1 MPDDA
6 SLHEHFSPDAPL
18 EPDVLA
24 ELQSTARLHGLSAE
38 DLFYKWESY
47 CIRLEAEASAVTLAA
62 VRNFKQSIQDE
73 LEKTSQAR
81 AVAAE
86 RRTGVTP
93 RGVKAGAKGDM
104 YNMWVLSWSGAGTKL
119 TGVGW
124 MGWCPGHRRRRSRAG
139 SAVRRR

>member
-1 MPDDA
+1 MADDA
-6 SLHEHFSPDAPL
+6 ALHAHFSPNAPL

-47 CIRLEAEASAVTLAA
+47 YIRLETEASTVTLAA

-73 LEKTSQAR
+73 LEKSTQAR

-86 RRTGVTP
+86 RRAGVTP
-93 RGVKAGAKGDM
+93 RGVKGGAKGDM
-104 YNMWVLSWSGAGTKL
+104 YNMWVFLG
-119 TGVGW
+119 GW
-124 MGWCPGHRRRRSRAG
+124 
-139 SAVRRR
+139 VRGG

>member
-1 MPDDA
+1 MADDA
-6 SLHEHFSPDAPL
+6 ALHAHFSPNAPL

-47 CIRLEAEASAVTLAA
+47 CIRLETEASTVTLAA

-73 LEKTSQAR
+73 LEKSTQAR

-86 RRTGVTP
+86 RRAGVTP
-93 RGVKAGAKGDM
+93 RGVKGGAKGDM
-104 YNMWVLSWSGAGTKL
+104 YNMWVFLG
-119 TGVGW
+119 GW
-124 MGWCPGHRRRRSRAG
+124 
-139 SAVRRR
+139 VRGG